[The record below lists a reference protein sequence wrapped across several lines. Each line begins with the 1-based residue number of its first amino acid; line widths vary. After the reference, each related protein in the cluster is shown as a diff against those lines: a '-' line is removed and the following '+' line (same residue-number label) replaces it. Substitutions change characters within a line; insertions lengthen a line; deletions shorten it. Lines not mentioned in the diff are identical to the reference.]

1 MPETAYA
8 TITNLCRGEPVRTVV
23 RFALLGGASGAI
35 ATTIIYAFDWVD
47 LRWRAEFSIEPVE
60 LVFNPLTLVP
70 GLVFGL
76 AIGLA
81 LRRRR
86 HVSGWGYAAYVAAS
100 TISYFAAVHLA
111 LNIYDALDGNMLVIG
126 LIAGLLGSACLT
138 AMSLPLF
145 PFLRRL
151 APCLLLLFTGC
162 ILGALLAAGP
172 ESEFLTWTKLL
183 ILYAG
188 WQAGYAASLATALP
202 VGRPE

>member
-8 TITNLCRGEPVRTVV
+8 TITNLFRGEPVRTVV

-35 ATTIIYAFDWVD
+35 ATTIIHAFDW
-47 LRWRAEFSIEPVE
+47 LRWDAAFSIEPVE
-60 LVFNPLTLVP
+60 LVFDPLTLVP

-100 TISYFAAVHLA
+100 TISYFAAVNLA

-172 ESEFLTWTKLL
+172 ESDFLKFL

-188 WQAGYAASLATALP
+188 WQAGYAASLAVALP